1 MIILLMAA
9 EAANSRSE
17 AQAFTGTINQPQNAN
32 CNGPNLSGTFDF
44 NPVRTNYSYWVRF
57 KAGGA
62 DQLLSNV
69 LAANGRINKGDQVYV
84 QVNNVG
90 SWSASLTAS
99 DTPAPQVIPCA
110 TTCDCDCDC
119 ASCSSDCACFPAGTK
134 ITLADNTK
142 KQIEEICSG
151 DIVATYDIN
160 SGEIKTSAVSD
171 VIQPVR
177 EGVWKIIC
185 EDGKELRTTRE
196 HPVYVKKSDN
206 YQGWAAI
213 DPKATAESHMKMKDV
228 RKIEVGDALLNESL
242 EWTIVK
248 ALEYEE
254 GEIQLYN
261 LKEVE
266 KYNNFFAGSFLV
278 HNKDGDCSGGCSGG
292 CEGGGCE
299 GGSCGCGSGGACG
312 MGCNE

>member
-1 MIILLMAA
+1 MIVLLMAA

-17 AQAFTGTINQPQNAN
+17 AQAFTGILNQPQNAG
-32 CNGPNLSGTFDF
+32 CNGSNLSGTFDF

-90 SWSASLTAS
+90 SWSAVLTAS
-99 DTPAPQVIPCA
+99 DTPAPQVTPCA

-119 ASCSSDCACFPAGTK
+119 DCGSDCACFPAGTE

-142 KQIEEICSG
+142 KQIEEVNAG
-151 DIVATYDIN
+151 DVVVTYDIDAK
-160 SGEIKTSAVSD
+160 EKKTSTVSD
-171 VIQPVR
+171 VIKPVR
-177 EGVWKIIC
+177 EGVWRIVC

-196 HPVYVKKSDN
+196 HPVYVKKADGH
-206 YQGWAAI
+206 QGWAAV
-213 DPKATAESHMKMKDV
+213 DPKATAESHMKMKNV
-228 RKIEVGDALLNESL
+228 QKIEVGDALLNENL
-242 EWTIVK
+242 EWTPIK
-248 ALEYEE
+248 ILEYEE

-278 HNKDGDCSGGCSGG
+278 HNKDGGSG
-292 CEGGGCE
+292 CEGGGGCE